1 MKKLHDF
8 YKKHIVVF
16 FIALGVMLY
25 LFINAA
31 LIAFSYFSGG
41 GIESLK
47 RDLALFAVPWGIVAA
62 AFLIFVYAK
71 TENVF
76 LRLASAFGF
85 VAVAVLLIVFAIPN
99 I

>member
-16 FIALGVMLY
+16 WIVLGVMLY
-25 LFINAA
+25 LLITAA
-31 LIAFSYFSGG
+31 LFAFSYFSG

-47 RDLALFAVPWGIVAA
+47 RDLASFAVPWGIVAA
-62 AFLIFVYAK
+62 AFLFLVYAT
-71 TENVF
+71 TENIG
-76 LRLASAFGF
+76 LRLASTFGF
-85 VAVAVLLIVFAIPN
+85 VAVAFFLIVYAIPN